1 MKNLTA
7 VVTGASRGIGRCIA
21 KTFAENGYNVVINY
35 SKSEQN
41 AIELKKELNENGFN
55 CEIFKA
61 DVGNYEEANALIDFC
76 IEKYGKVDV
85 LVNNA
90 GISQIKLFTDIT
102 PEDWNCMLHT
112 NLTGVFNCTQCA
124 IKEMV
129 RNHSGNIINV
139 SSIWGQTG
147 ASCEVHYS
155 AVKAGV
161 IGMTKALAKEMGL
174 SGIRVNCIA
183 PGVIMTD
190 MMKDFSNEELDAIKE
205 EIPLNQFGTPQDI
218 ADLALFIAS
227 DKAKNITGQVIASN
241 GGMVI

>member
-1 MKNLTA
+1 M
-7 VVTGASRGIGRCIA
+7 I
-21 KTFAENGYNVVINY
+21 
-35 SKSEQN
+35 
-41 AIELKKELNENGFN
+41 
-55 CEIFKA
+55 
-61 DVGNYEEANALIDFC
+61 
-76 IEKYGKVDV
+76 
-85 LVNNA
+85 
-90 GISQIKLFTDIT
+90 
-102 PEDWNCMLHT
+102 
-112 NLTGVFNCTQCA
+112 
-124 IKEMV
+124 
-129 RNHSGNIINV
+129 RNHSGNIINI
-139 SSIWGQTG
+139 SSMWGQTG

-190 MMKDFSNEELDAIKE
+190 MMKGFSNEELDSIKE

-218 ADLALFIAS
+218 ADLALFLAS